1 MNWEDIQIFE
11 AAASAGSL
19 TAAASILQI
28 SQPQL
33 SRRLRQLEE
42 NVGARLFDRTP
53 QGLRPTL
60 AGEKLIPLAKE
71 MRRTADAVTRA
82 APDLASLAMN
92 VVRINVDEVRARF
105 LTLHMPELLQQLDS
119 VEIEICENHI
129 HLNHT
134 LRETEIQLR
143 SCLPES
149 DTLIARRLG
158 TIAYALYGSRGYVRD
173 HQEALTPARF
183 SRCEWIG
190 LSPDRLWYPE
200 QKKWLEM
207 NVERPAK
214 IRFNTMTGIHDACK
228 AGVGLAILPRFIADA
243 SEDLVCV
250 SGEQEI
256 FHSIENLIVHRDL
269 LREPAVRKTVD
280 AIVRLFKQSKTSLLG
295 SAGEISAAS

>member
-1 MNWEDIQIFE
+1 MNWEDIQLFE

-19 TAAASILQI
+19 TAAASVLKI

-42 NVGARLFDRTP
+42 NGGARLFDCTP

-71 MRRTADAVTRA
+71 MRKSADAVTRA
-82 APDLASLAMN
+82 APDLASLALN

-105 LTLHMPELLQQLDS
+105 LTLHLPELLQQLGS

-158 TIAYALYGSRGYVRD
+158 IFAYALYGSRDYVRD
-173 HQEALTPARF
+173 HQNALTQARF
-183 SRCEWIG
+183 SECDWIG
-190 LSPDRLWYPE
+190 LASDHLWYPE
-200 QKKWLEM
+200 QKKWLGD
-207 NVERPAK
+207 NVKQRARV
-214 IRFNTMTGIHDACK
+214 RFNTMTGAHDACVSG
-228 AGVGLAILPRFIADA
+228 AGLALLPRFIAD
-243 SEDLVCV
+243 STQELVCV
-250 SGEQEI
+250 SGEEEI
-256 FHSIENLIVHRDL
+256 FHSVENLIVHRDL

-280 AIVRLFKQSKTSLLG
+280 VIAGLFKQSRNILSGAPISSSL
-295 SAGEISAAS
+295 AS